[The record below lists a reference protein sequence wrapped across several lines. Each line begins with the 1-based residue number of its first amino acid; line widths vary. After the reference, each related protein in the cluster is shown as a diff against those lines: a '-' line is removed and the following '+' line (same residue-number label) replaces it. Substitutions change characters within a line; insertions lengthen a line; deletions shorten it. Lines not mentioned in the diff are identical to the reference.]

1 MRRIIAWFVGN
12 PVAANLLMM
21 LLIMGGLISLSQL
34 RQEEFPPI
42 DLGIV
47 SITVPYLGAAPE
59 EVERGVCIRIEE
71 ALEGTLG
78 IYRMTSSSLEGACNV
93 LVELE
98 PGADDIQASNEIKS
112 KVDAI
117 STFPIE
123 TERPIVVLATMRRD
137 AVEVAISGPT
147 DERTLK
153 ELALRVREDI
163 VALDGIS
170 DVEVAYVRPDEISI
184 EISEQTLRRMGL
196 TLAQVAEAVRRSSLD
211 LPGGSIRTGGG
222 EILVRTQAQA
232 YRGVEFEDIV
242 VVSRF
247 DGTSVRLTDIA
258 TIVDGFEEGDTQAR
272 LDGNPAAIV
281 RINQVGEEDLMQI
294 RDQVRAYIPQAQRFI
309 PEGIDVA
316 IWQDE
321 SEELEA
327 RINILLGTAAG
338 GLVLVL
344 ILLAL
349 PLQFRLAMWVAAGIP
364 IAMLGTLATFSP
376 FGITIST
383 LSVFAF
389 ILVLGIVVDDAIVVG
404 ERVFAHERISES
416 QVEAAI
422 EGTSEVSVPVIF
434 GVLTTIAAFI
444 PIIFTPGRIGQMFSI
459 MGYVVVL
466 CLIFSII
473 ESQLILPAHL
483 AHRRTESDSDDPN
496 AIVKT
501 WRHFQKR
508 LSEGIEHFAEYRYG
522 HALARALEW
531 RYLVL
536 ASGLGILS
544 LTFAYVL
551 SGRLPIQFFPNVDGD
566 RLVANLTM
574 PEGVN
579 VEQTAAAAERIERA
593 ALELRERL
601 RAQYPDRPDIVEAIF
616 TSVGQSAGGGRG
628 GPGGGGRFSSPQ
640 SHLAQVV
647 VALQPTNER
656 GNIASGDVVA
666 QWRELTGP
674 IPDAV
679 ELVFSASQVSAGDAI
694 SIQLRGRDVD
704 DLAAA
709 AARLRGELARFDG
722 VADISDTFRT
732 GKQEVKL
739 ELRPEARYLGLTLRD
754 LARQARQ
761 AFYGEEVQRV
771 QRGTEDIRV
780 MVRYPEAE
788 RQSLGDLEDMRIRT
802 ADGTEVP
809 FAAAAE
815 FTLGRGYSTI
825 QRIDRQRVV
834 TVRADVDRDVVTP
847 EAVIGSLQA
856 DALPR
861 ILADYQGVSYALTGE
876 QEERAESFR
885 GIFALFPLALLVI
898 YALLAIPLRSYVQ
911 PLVIMSVI
919 PFGAVGAILGH
930 LIMGWPLI
938 ISSILGMIALAGVVV
953 NSSLVLVDYIN
964 RQRRRGVSVEA
975 AVRLA
980 GIVRFRPIMLTS
992 STTFVGLTPLMFM
1005 NNPATAMFVPMSIS
1019 LGWGV
1024 VFATAI
1030 TLFLVPSL
1038 YLIVEDL
1045 VPHNYQLDH
1054 IAGAA
1059 RAQSG

>member
-1 MRRIIAWFVGN
+1 MRRIIAWFVCN
-12 PVAANLLMM
+12 PVAANLFMM
-21 LLIMGGLISLSQL
+21 ILIVGGVISLSQL

-42 DLGIV
+42 DLGLV

-78 IYRMTSSSLEGACNV
+78 VYKMTSSSLEGACNV
-93 LVELE
+93 LVELA
-98 PGADDIQASNEIKS
+98 PSADDIQVSNEIKS

-117 STFPIE
+117 STFPAE
-123 TERPIVVLATMRRD
+123 TERPIVSLATMRRD
-137 AVEVAISGPT
+137 AVDVAISGPT

-163 VALDGIS
+163 VAMNGIS
-170 DVEVAYVRPDEISI
+170 DVSVAYVRPDEISI

-196 TLAQVAEAVRRSSLD
+196 TLGQIAEAVRRSSLD
-211 LPGGSIRTGGG
+211 LPGGSIRTAGG
-222 EILVRTQAQA
+222 EILVRTQGQA
-232 YRGVEFEDIV
+232 YRGRELENIV
-242 VVSRF
+242 VVSRV
-247 DGTSVRLTDIA
+247 DGTSVQLAEIA
-258 TIVDGFEEGDTQAR
+258 TIIDGFQEGDTQAR
-272 LDGNPAAIV
+272 LDGNPASV
-281 RINQVGEEDLMQI
+281 VTVNQVGEEDLMQI
-294 RDQVRAYIPQAQRFI
+294 RDQIRAYVPEARRFM
-309 PEGIDVA
+309 PEGINVV
-316 IWQDE
+316 ILQDE

-376 FGITIST
+376 LGITIST

-389 ILVLGIVVDDAIVVG
+389 ILVLGVVVDDAIVVG
-404 ERVFAHERISES
+404 ERVFAHERLTDNQI
-416 QVEAAI
+416 QAAI
-422 EGTSEVSVPVIF
+422 DGTSEVSVPVIF

-483 AHRRTESDSDDPN
+483 AHRRKQSSSGHSN
-496 AIVKT
+496 AFVQKWT
-501 WRHFQKR
+501 RFQQR
-508 LSEGIEHFAEYRYG
+508 LSTRIEHIAEYRYG
-522 HALARALEW
+522 AALTRVLEW
-531 RYLVL
+531 RYLALACGVGMLVL
-536 ASGLGILS
+536 AW
-544 LTFAYVL
+544 AYIA
-551 SGRLPIQFFPNVDGD
+551 SGRLPVQFFPNVEGD
-566 RLVANLTM
+566 RLVAQLTM
-574 PEGVN
+574 PEGID
-579 VEQTAAAAERIERA
+579 VEQTARAAERIERS
-593 ALELRERL
+593 ALEIRERL
-601 RAQYPDRPDIVEAIF
+601 RADYPDRPDIVEAIF
-616 TSVGQSAGGGRG
+616 TSVGQSAGGQGGG
-628 GPGGGGRFSSPQ
+628 GPGGGGQFGAPR
-640 SHLAQVV
+640 SHLAEVV
-647 VALQPTNER
+647 VALLPTNQR
-656 GNIASGDVVA
+656 GNIASGDVVD
-666 QWRELTGP
+666 QWRELTGA

-679 ELVFSASQVSAGDAI
+679 ELTFSASQVSAGDPI
-694 SIQLRGRDVD
+694 SIQLRGRNVE

-709 AARLRGELARFDG
+709 AAELRGELARFDG
-722 VADISDTFRT
+722 IADISDTFRS

-739 ELRPEARYLGLTLRD
+739 LLRPEARYLGLTLRD
-754 LARQARQ
+754 LAGQTRQ

-771 QRGTEDIRV
+771 QRGTEDIRI

-834 TVRADVDRDVVTP
+834 TVRADVNRDIVAP
-847 EAVIGSLQA
+847 EAVINALRA

-861 ILADYQGVSYALTGE
+861 ILANYPGVTYALSGE
-876 QEERAESFR
+876 QEERAVSFR
-885 GIFALFPLALLVI
+885 GIIALFPIALLVI

-919 PFGAVGAILGH
+919 PFGAVGAVLGH
-930 LIMGWPLI
+930 IIMGWPII
-938 ISSILGMIALAGVVV
+938 ISSILGIIALSGVVV

-964 RQRRRGVSVEA
+964 RQRRRGVSVEV
-975 AVRLA
+975 AVRMA
-980 GIVRFRPIMLTS
+980 GIVRFRPILLTS

-1005 NNPATAMFVPMSIS
+1005 NNPSTTLFVPMSIS

-1030 TLFLVPSL
+1030 TLFIVPSL

-1045 VPHNYQLDH
+1045 VPHNIELERLADT
-1054 IAGAA
+1054 ALA
-1059 RAQSG
+1059 

>member
-1 MRRIIAWFVGN
+1 MRRVITWFVGN

-21 LLIMGGLISLSQL
+21 ILIVGGVISLSQL
-34 RQEEFPPI
+34 RQEEFPSI
-42 DLGIV
+42 DLGLV

-78 IYRMTSSSLEGACNV
+78 IYKMTSNSLEGACNV

-98 PGADDIQASNEIKS
+98 PSADDIQVSNEIKS

-117 STFPIE
+117 STFPAE
-123 TERPIVVLATMRRD
+123 TERPIVSLATVRRD

-163 VALDGIS
+163 VALNGIS
-170 DVEVAYVRPDEISI
+170 DVNVAYVRPDEISI
-184 EISEQTLRRMGL
+184 EISEQTLRRLGL

-232 YRGVEFEDIV
+232 YRGRELEDIV
-242 VVSRF
+242 VVSRV
-247 DGTSVRLTDIA
+247 DGTSVRLAEIA
-258 TIVDGFEEGDTQAR
+258 TIIDGFQEGDTQAR
-272 LDGNPAAIV
+272 LDGNPAAVV
-281 RINQVGEEDLMQI
+281 RIRQVGQEDLMQI
-294 RDQVRAYIPQAQRFI
+294 RDQVRAYIPEAQRFI
-309 PEGIDVA
+309 PEGID
-316 IWQDE
+316 ITILQDE

-364 IAMLGTLATFSP
+364 IAMLGTLGMFSP
-376 FGITIST
+376 LGITIST

-389 ILVLGIVVDDAIVVG
+389 ILVLGVVVDDAIVVG
-404 ERVFAHERISES
+404 ERVFAHERTSEN
-416 QVEAAI
+416 QIQAAI
-422 EGTSEVSVPVIF
+422 DGTSEVAVPVIF

-444 PIIFTPGRIGQMFSI
+444 PIIFTPGRIGQLFSV

-483 AHRRTESDSDDPN
+483 AHRRTRSRSGHSS
-496 AIVKT
+496 AFVQGWT
-501 WRHFQKR
+501 RFQQR
-508 LSEGIEHFAEYRYG
+508 LSTGIEHFAEYRYG
-522 HALARALEW
+522 AALRRVIEW
-531 RYLVL
+531 RYSAL
-536 ASGLGILS
+536 ACGIGTLI
-544 LTFAYVL
+544 LAWAYVS
-551 SGRLPIQFFPNVDGD
+551 SGRLPIQFFPNIEGD
-566 RLVANLTM
+566 RLVAQLTM

-579 VEQTAAAAERIERA
+579 VEQTARGADRIERA
-593 ALELRERL
+593 ALELKEQL
-601 RAQYPDRPDIVEAIF
+601 RAEFPGRPDIMEAVF
-616 TSVGQSAGGGRG
+616 TSVGQSAGGGGG
-628 GPGGGGRFSSPQ
+628 GPGGRQFGAPR
-640 SHLAQVV
+640 SHLAEVV
-647 VALQPTNER
+647 IALLPTNER
-656 GNIASGDVVA
+656 GNIPSGDIVDR
-666 QWRELTGP
+666 WRELTGA

-679 ELVFSASQVSAGDAI
+679 ELTFSASQVSAGDAI
-694 SIQLRGRDVD
+694 SIQLRGRNVD

-709 AARLRGELARFDG
+709 ATELRGELARFDG
-722 VADISDTFRT
+722 VADISDTFRS

-739 ELRPEARYLGLTLRD
+739 DLRPEARYLGLTLRD
-754 LARQARQ
+754 LAGQARQ

-771 QRGTEDIRV
+771 QRGTEDIRI

-834 TVRADVDRDVVTP
+834 TVRADVNRDLVAP
-847 EAVIGSLQA
+847 ETVISAISA

-861 ILADYQGVSYALTGE
+861 ILANYQGVNYALSGE
-876 QEERAESFR
+876 QEERAVSFR
-885 GIFALFPLALLVI
+885 GIIALFPIALLVI

-919 PFGAVGAILGH
+919 PFGAVGALLGH
-930 LIMGWPLI
+930 IIMGWPII
-938 ISSILGMIALAGVVV
+938 ISSILGIIALSGVVV

-964 RQRRRGVSVEA
+964 RQRRRGISVEA
-975 AVRLA
+975 AVRMA
-980 GIVRFRPIMLTS
+980 GIVRFRPILLTS

-1005 NNPATAMFVPMSIS
+1005 NNPSTTLFVPMSIS

-1045 VPHNYQLDH
+1045 VPHNIELDH
-1054 IAGAA
+1054 VADTA
-1059 RAQSG
+1059 RA

>member
-1 MRRIIAWFVGN
+1 MRRIITWFVGN

-42 DLGIV
+42 DLGLV

-78 IYRMTSSSLEGACNV
+78 IYTMTSSSLEGACNV

-117 STFPIE
+117 STFPVE

-137 AVEVAISGPT
+137 AVEVALSGPT

-196 TLAQVAEAVRRSSLD
+196 TLEQVAMAVRRSSLD

-232 YRGVEFEDIV
+232 YRGIEFEDIV
-242 VVSRF
+242 VVSSF

-281 RINQVGEEDLMQI
+281 RIYQVGEEDLMQI
-294 RDQVRAYIPQAQRFI
+294 RDQVRAYIPQAQRFM

-316 IWQDE
+316 IVQDE

-364 IAMLGTLATFSP
+364 IAMLGTIATFGP

-404 ERVFAHERISES
+404 ERVFAHERISET

-483 AHRRTESDSDDPN
+483 AHRRKESDSDNPN
-496 AIVKT
+496 AFVKT
-501 WRHFQKR
+501 WRRFQKR

-536 ASGLGILS
+536 ACGLGVLS
-544 LTFAYVL
+544 MTFAYVL

-566 RLVANLTM
+566 RLVASLTM

-579 VEQTAAAAERIERA
+579 VEQTAAAAEHIERA

-601 RAQYPDRPDIVEAIF
+601 REQYPDRPEIVESIF
-616 TSVGQSAGGGRG
+616 TSVGQSGGGRG
-628 GPGGGGRFSSPQ
+628 GPGGGRRFSSPQ
-640 SHLAQVV
+640 SHVAQVV
-647 VALQPTNER
+647 VALLPTNER
-656 GNIASGDVVA
+656 GNIPSGDIVE
-666 QWRELTGP
+666 QWRELTGV

-679 ELVFSASQVSAGDAI
+679 ELIFSASQVSAGDAI
-694 SIQLRGRDVD
+694 SIQLRGRNVD

-722 VADISDTFRT
+722 VADISDSFRT

-739 ELRPEARYLGLTLRD
+739 DLRPEARYLGLTRRD

-885 GIFALFPLALLVI
+885 GIFALFPIALLVI

-980 GIVRFRPIMLTS
+980 GVVRFRPIMLTS

-1045 VPHNYQLDH
+1045 VPHNIELDH
-1054 IAGAA
+1054 VADTA
-1059 RAQSG
+1059 RA

>member
-1 MRRIIAWFVGN
+1 R
-12 PVAANLLMM
+12 
-21 LLIMGGLISLSQL
+21 
-34 RQEEFPPI
+34 
-42 DLGIV
+42 
-47 SITVPYLGAAPE
+47 
-59 EVERGVCIRIEE
+59 
-71 ALEGTLG
+71 
-78 IYRMTSSSLEGACNV
+78 
-93 LVELE
+93 
-98 PGADDIQASNEIKS
+98 
-112 KVDAI
+112 
-117 STFPIE
+117 
-123 TERPIVVLATMRRD
+123 
-137 AVEVAISGPT
+137 
-147 DERTLK
+147 
-153 ELALRVREDI
+153 
-163 VALDGIS
+163 
-170 DVEVAYVRPDEISI
+170 
-184 EISEQTLRRMGL
+184 
-196 TLAQVAEAVRRSSLD
+196 
-211 LPGGSIRTGGG
+211 
-222 EILVRTQAQA
+222 
-232 YRGVEFEDIV
+232 
-242 VVSRF
+242 
-247 DGTSVRLTDIA
+247 
-258 TIVDGFEEGDTQAR
+258 
-272 LDGNPAAIV
+272 
-281 RINQVGEEDLMQI
+281 
-294 RDQVRAYIPQAQRFI
+294 
-309 PEGIDVA
+309 
-316 IWQDE
+316 
-321 SEELEA
+321 
-327 RINILLGTAAG
+327 
-338 GLVLVL
+338 
-344 ILLAL
+344 
-349 PLQFRLAMWVAAGIP
+349 
-364 IAMLGTLATFSP
+364 
-376 FGITIST
+376 
-383 LSVFAF
+383 
-389 ILVLGIVVDDAIVVG
+389 
-404 ERVFAHERISES
+404 
-416 QVEAAI
+416 
-422 EGTSEVSVPVIF
+422 
-434 GVLTTIAAFI
+434 
-444 PIIFTPGRIGQMFSI
+444 
-459 MGYVVVL
+459 
-466 CLIFSII
+466 
-473 ESQLILPAHL
+473 
-483 AHRRTESDSDDPN
+483 DSDDPN
-496 AIVKT
+496 AFVKT
-501 WRHFQKR
+501 WRHFQRR

-536 ASGLGILS
+536 ACGLGVLFM
-544 LTFAYVL
+544 TFAYVL

-566 RLVANLTM
+566 SLVASLTM

-593 ALELRERL
+593 ALELREQL
-601 RAQYPDRPDIVEAIF
+601 RVQYPGRPDIVEAIF
-616 TSVGQSAGGGRG
+616 TSVGQSGGGRG
-628 GPGGGGRFSSPQ
+628 GPGGGRRFSSPQ
-640 SHLAQVV
+640 SHVAEVV

-656 GNIASGDVVA
+656 GNIASGDIVE
-666 QWRELTGP
+666 QWRELTGA

-679 ELVFSASQVSAGDAI
+679 ELIFSASQVSAGDAI
-694 SIQLRGRDVD
+694 SIQLRGRNVD

-722 VADISDTFRT
+722 VADISDSFRT

-885 GIFALFPLALLVI
+885 GIFALFPVALLVI
-898 YALLAIPLRSYVQ
+898 YALLAIPLRSYMQ

-1005 NNPATAMFVPMSIS
+1005 SNPATAMFVPMSIS

-1045 VPHNYQLDH
+1045 VPHNFELDH
-1054 IAGAA
+1054 LADTAQ
-1059 RAQSG
+1059 AQSG

>member
-1 MRRIIAWFVGN
+1 MHRIIEWFVRN

-21 LLIMGGLISLSQL
+21 ILIISGFVSLSQL

-42 DLGIV
+42 DLGLV
-47 SITVPYLGAAPE
+47 VVTVPYLGAAPE

-78 IYRMTSSSLEGACNV
+78 VYKMTSNSLEGTCSV
-93 LVELE
+93 RVELE
-98 PGADDIQASNEIKS
+98 PGANEMQALNDIKS

-117 STFPIE
+117 STFPAE
-123 TERPIVVLATMRRD
+123 TERPIVTLATVRRD
-137 AVEVAISGPT
+137 ALEVSISGPA

-163 VALDGIS
+163 AELNGIS

-196 TLAQVAEAVRRSSLD
+196 TLGQVANAVRRSSLD
-211 LPGGSIRTGGG
+211 LPGGSIRTAGG
-222 EILVRTQAQA
+222 EILVRTQGQA
-232 YRGVEFEDIV
+232 YRGRDFEDIV
-242 VVSRF
+242 VVSRI
-247 DGTSVRLTDIA
+247 DGTSIRLAEVA
-258 TIVDGFEEGDTQAR
+258 TIIDGFQEGDTQAR
-272 LDGNPAAIV
+272 LNGNPAAVV
-281 RINQVGEEDLMQI
+281 RVRQVENEDLMTI
-294 RDQVRAYIPQAQRFI
+294 RDQVRDYVAGMQTSI
-309 PEGIDVA
+309 PEGLSLSILR
-316 IWQDE
+316 DE

-327 RINILLGTAAG
+327 RLNILLGTAAG

-344 ILLAL
+344 ILLTL

-364 IAMLGTLATFSP
+364 IAMLGTLATFVP

-404 ERVFAHERISES
+404 ERVFAHERMQKS
-416 QVEAAI
+416 QLRAAI
-422 EGTSEVSVPVIF
+422 DGTSEVAVPVIF

-444 PIIFTPGRIGQMFSI
+444 PIIFTPGRIGQLFSV

-466 CLIFSII
+466 CLVFSIV

-483 AHRRTESDSDDPN
+483 AHRRTHSRGEPN
-496 AIVKT
+496 AFVKAWT
-501 WRHFQKR
+501 RFQQR
-508 LSEGIEHFAEYRYG
+508 LSSRIEEFAEQRYG
-522 HALARALEW
+522 AALGRVIGARYLALACGVG
-531 RYLVL
+531 VL
-536 ASGLGILS
+536 MIV
-544 LTFAYVL
+544 TAYVL
-551 SGRLPIQFFPNVDGD
+551 SGRLPIQFFPNVEGD
-566 RLVANLTM
+566 RLVASLTL
-574 PEGVN
+574 PEGVH
-579 VEQTAAAAERIERA
+579 VEQTAQAAERIERA
-593 ALELRERL
+593 ALELKARLSER
-601 RAQYPDRPDIVEAIF
+601 YPDRPDVIDDVF
-616 TSVGQSAGGGRG
+616 TSVGQAAGGQFGAPR
-628 GPGGGGRFSSPQ
+628 SN
-640 SHLAQVV
+640 LAQVV
-647 VALQPTNER
+647 VELLPTSER
-656 GNIASGDVVA
+656 GNIASGDVIA
-666 QWRELTGP
+666 EWRELTGT
-674 IPDAV
+674 IPDVV
-679 ELVFSASQVSAGDAI
+679 ELTFSASQVSAGDAI
-694 SIQLRGRDVD
+694 SIQLRGRNVD

-709 AARLRGELARFDG
+709 AAEIRGELARFDG
-722 VADISDTFRT
+722 VADVSDTFRS

-739 ELRPEARYLGLTLRD
+739 ELRPEAHALGLTLSD

-771 QRGTEDIRV
+771 QRGTEDIRI

-802 ADGTEVP
+802 GDGTEVP

-834 TVRADVDRDVVTP
+834 TVRADVNRDIVAP
-847 EAVIGSLQA
+847 EAVIGALQA
-856 DALPR
+856 ESLPQ
-861 ILADYQGVSYALTGE
+861 ILARYGGVTYALSGE
-876 QEERAESFR
+876 QEERAMSFR
-885 GIFALFPLALLVI
+885 GIIALFPLALLVI

-919 PFGAVGAILGH
+919 PFGAVGAALGH
-930 LIMGWPLI
+930 LIMGWPII
-938 ISSILGMIALAGVVV
+938 ISSILGIIALAGVVV

-964 RQRRRGVSVEA
+964 RQRRAGVAVQE
-975 AVRLA
+975 AVRRA
-980 GIVRFRPIMLTS
+980 GIVRFRPILLTS
-992 STTFVGLTPLMFM
+992 STTFVGLMPLMVLDT
-1005 NNPATAMFVPMSIS
+1005 PATTIFVPMAIS

-1024 VFATAI
+1024 VFATFI

-1045 VPHNYQLDH
+1045 APHDLALEHAIDT
-1054 IAGAA
+1054 A
-1059 RAQSG
+1059 